1 MAASGPSDEPGV
13 ADLDAL
19 AEDAEFFRSLV
30 EHGSDAIVSIDE
42 HSTIRYAN
50 RSVERVFG
58 YAPDDLVG
66 EKLTTIMPD
75 RFAADHFDAVD
86 RYLDTGERQL
96 DWNDIELP
104 AQHADGHEVQLSIT
118 FEEHVHDGDR
128 VFSGIMRDVSD
139 RKDYEDTLEALQET
153 ARGLM
158 QARTPEDI
166 GDRAAAAAHDVI
178 GFPLAS
184 LYRHDDATDVLRC
197 AAQSDAAA
205 DLFGDPPT
213 LSAGSLAWRAF
224 QSGDP
229 LEYHDD
235 DGNDNDSDDDDG
247 DVPVHRPDGP
257 VAAEYAVPLGDHGVL
272 LVADTDD
279 QAFDDRTRHL
289 VRILAANTEAAL
301 GRAER
306 EAHRERQNERLER
319 FASIV
324 SHDLRD
330 PIQSARATL
339 ALAKAGDED
348 ALDDLEDVIDRME
361 ELVEDVLTLAKQG
374 QAVGETEP
382 VALASV
388 AADAWSTAGTD
399 DDDDSDATLVV
410 ADDDDDLP
418 TLQADEERLRTLL
431 ENLFRNSVEH
441 GGSAVTVTLEPLED
455 GAGFSVADDGD
466 GFGDADTEKLFEYG
480 YTTSS
485 GGTGFG
491 LSIVRDIVTAHGWTI
506 DATESEE
513 DGGGARFDVHTR

>member
-66 EKLTTIMPD
+66 EKLTTIMPK

-86 RYLDTGERQL
+86 RYLDTGDRQL

-104 AQHADGHEVQLSIT
+104 AEHADGHEVPLSIT

-128 VFSGIMRDVSD
+128 VFSGIMRDISD

-153 ARGLM
+153 ARALM

-184 LYRHDDATDVLRC
+184 LYRYDDATDVLRC
-197 AAQSDAAA
+197 VAQSDAAA

-213 LSAGSLAWRAF
+213 LSEGSLAWRAF
-224 QSGDP
+224 QSGAP

-235 DGNDNDSDDDDG
+235 GDGDG
-247 DVPVHRPDGP
+247 DGDDVPVHRPDGP

-272 LVADTDD
+272 LVADTDA
-279 QAFDDRTRHL
+279 QAFDDQTRHL

-388 AADAWSTAGTD
+388 AADAWSTAGIEA
-399 DDDDSDATLVV
+399 DATLVV
-410 ADDDDDLP
+410 VDDDDDDDLP
-418 TLQADEERLRTLL
+418 TLQADAERLRTLL

-441 GGSAVTVTLEPLED
+441 GGSAVTVTLAPLAD
-455 GAGFSVADDGD
+455 GGGFYVADDGD
-466 GFGDADTEKLFEYG
+466 GFGDADTGKLFEYG

-506 DATESEE
+506 DATEGE
-513 DGGGARFDVHTR
+513 DGGARFDVRTR

>member
-1 MAASGPSDEPGV
+1 MAASGPSDERGV

-50 RSVERVFG
+50 RAVERVFG
-58 YAPDDLVG
+58 YAPEDIVG
-66 EKLTTIMPD
+66 EKLTTIMPE
-75 RFAADHFDAVD
+75 RFTADHFDAVD

-104 AQHADGHEVQLSIT
+104 AEHADGHEVPLSIT
-118 FEEHVHDGDR
+118 FEEHVHEGDR

-139 RKDYEDTLEALQET
+139 RKAYEDTLEALQET
-153 ARGLM
+153 ARALM
-158 QARTPEDI
+158 QARTPADI
-166 GDRAAAAAHDVI
+166 GDCAVGAATDVI
-178 GFPLAS
+178 GFPLSS
-184 LYRHDDATDVLRC
+184 LYRYDDATDVLRPGV
-197 AAQSDAAA
+197 QSEAAA
-205 DLFGDPPT
+205 DLFDDPPT
-213 LSAGSLAWRAF
+213 LSEGSLAWRAF
-224 QSGDP
+224 QSGEP
-229 LEYHDD
+229 LEYHADD
-235 DGNDNDSDDDDG
+235 DRDL
-247 DVPVHRPDGP
+247 PVHRPDGP
-257 VAAEYAVPLGDHGVL
+257 VDAEYAVPLGDHGVL
-272 LVADTDD
+272 LVADTDAA
-279 QAFDDRTRHL
+279 AFDDQTRHL

-306 EAHRERQNERLER
+306 EAERERQNERLER

-330 PIQSARATL
+330 PLQSARATA
-339 ALAKAGDED
+339 ALAKAGDEE

-361 ELVEDVLTLAKQG
+361 DLVEDVLTLAKQG
-374 QAVGETEP
+374 QAVGETER

-388 AADAWSTAGTD
+388 AADAWSTAGAE
-399 DDDDSDATLVV
+399 DATLVV
-410 ADDDDDLP
+410 DDDLP
-418 TLQADEERLRTLL
+418 ALQADEERLRTLL
-431 ENLFRNSVEH
+431 ENLFRNAVEHGSTNPDSQAHQDAVEH
-441 GGSAVTVTLEPLED
+441 GGSDVTVTLEPLAD
-455 GAGFSVADDGD
+455 RSGFAVVDDGD

-506 DATESEE
+506 HATDDEDSERA
-513 DGGGARFDVHTR
+513 GARFDVHTR